1 MTKRSDINS
10 GRLIYTEELGWIDT
24 GHAKGEDASVLMN
37 VLNDGDIST
46 KEPYFTV
53 KYTQYMGKGRAHGVS
68 KITRWKVRR
77 GLSDSDKKRVA
88 LTIIMYTT
96 HKFESL
102 QDSFPFNWA
111 TDSGYS
117 GEDCI
122 SNLLGFYKATSD
134 ADPVSYLTIV
144 SKEAAYRRWDYY
156 GSIGKYKNKIF
167 QPLIFPDP
175 LEYPNNARPYFVSL
189 PLFLDTVK
197 PISDIA
203 TNQILIHVKDTT
215 GINFGAE
222 SEWIK
227 IE

>member
-1 MTKRSDINS
+1 MTKRSDISS

-24 GHAKGEDASVLMN
+24 GHAKGEDASILMN
-37 VLNDGDIST
+37 VLNAGDYST
-46 KEPYFTV
+46 KEPYFRV

-77 GLSDSDKKRVA
+77 GLSDDDKKSIA
-88 LTIIMYTT
+88 LTIMMYTT

-102 QDSFPFNWA
+102 QGEFPFSWV

-122 SNLLGFYKATSD
+122 SNLLGFYKVTSD
-134 ADPVSYLTIV
+134 VDPMKYLTIV
-144 SKEAAYRRWDYY
+144 SKEEAYRRWDYY
-156 GSIGKYKNKIF
+156 GSIGKYKNKMF
-167 QPLIFPDP
+167 RPLIFPGP
-175 LEYPNNARPYFVSL
+175 EAYPNNSRPYFVSL
-189 PLFLDTVK
+189 PLFLDIVK
-197 PISDIA
+197 PISDLR
-203 TNQILIHVKDTT
+203 TSHILIHIRDST
-215 GINFGAE
+215 GINIGVE